1 MLLMP
6 ALLLTSI
13 CDVTFIDSPCLIILS
28 LSSYTFSSVPVNVSV
43 NLKSSSLFD
52 TTSNTSETFFNCS
65 SVKDLSLAFTLLS
78 FTKSAKA
85 MFSFTL
91 FALSLTVKLRSYAL
105 SEFPSSYVYFTVELS
120 VAFESAVADDPEI
133 TLSPF
138 FTVIVS
144 NGKPLVGA
152 LSVAVTFITIV
163 SFE

>member
-1 MLLMP
+1 ML
-6 ALLLTSI
+6 
-13 CDVTFIDSPCLIILS
+13 
-28 LSSYTFSSVPVNVSV
+28 
-43 NLKSSSLFD
+43 D

-91 FALSLTVKLRSYAL
+91 FALSLTVKLRLYAL
-105 SEFPSSYVYFTVELS
+105 SEFSRLYVYFIVELS

-152 LSVAVTFITIV
+152 LSTVVTFITIV

>member
-1 MLLMP
+1 ML
-6 ALLLTSI
+6 
-13 CDVTFIDSPCLIILS
+13 
-28 LSSYTFSSVPVNVSV
+28 
-43 NLKSSSLFD
+43 D

-105 SEFPSSYVYFTVELS
+105 SEFSRLYVYFIVELPVAFGSS
-120 VAFESAVADDPEI
+120 VADVFK
-133 TLSPF
+133 SPPP
-138 FTVIVS
+138 FTVIAS
-144 NGKPLVGA
+144 DGKPLVGA
-152 LSVAVTFITIV
+152 LSSAVTFITIV

>member
-1 MLLMP
+1 ML
-6 ALLLTSI
+6 
-13 CDVTFIDSPCLIILS
+13 VT
-28 LSSYTFSSVPVNVSV
+28 T
-43 NLKSSSLFD
+43 LKSFLVLD

-91 FALSLTVKLRSYAL
+91 FALSLTVKLSLYAL
-105 SEFPSSYVYFTVELS
+105 YNLSRLYEYVTVELP
-120 VAFESAVADDPEI
+120 VAFESAVLFDSSVSDSF

-144 NGKPLVGA
+144 DGKPLVGA
-152 LSVAVTFITIV
+152 LSSAVTFITIV